1 MRHRLIT
8 TVTVTAAVWLAAAD
22 AAWATVEGQTF
33 VANTFS
39 LQAGS
44 IKIRLGF
51 LADGV
56 VGIDI
61 PKAPDA
67 IGTYAEQEI
76 LPVTQVVCRFVDERG
91 TVGWF
96 VAVSEDIKQLIPFI
110 ADPATIRGFGF
121 TTAPDIFWFEG
132 LELVPEE
139 TELDLFPP
147 FPPFPPLDAAS
158 RSSKPPRVP
167 AKR

>member
-1 MRHRLIT
+1 L
-8 TVTVTAAVWLAAAD
+8 TATAILFMAVWLAAAD

-61 PKAPDA
+61 PNAPDA
-67 IGTYAEQEI
+67 VGTYAEQEI

-96 VAVSEDIKQLIPFI
+96 VAVSEDIKQLVPLF
-110 ADPATIRGFGF
+110 ADPATIRGIGF
-121 TTAPDIFWFEG
+121 TTAPDLFWFEG
-132 LELVPEE
+132 LELLPEVSDQDP
-139 TELDLFPP
+139 LPP
-147 FPPFPPLDAAS
+147 FPPFPPLGAAARDGKS
-158 RSSKPPRVP
+158 PRVP